1 MQIKLN
7 WLSLK
12 NFKGI
17 KEYTLTLNGKNA
29 VIKADNGKGKTT
41 LYDAFLWL
49 LFDKN
54 SDNSAK
60 FSVKP
65 LDESGNEIHFLETEV
80 EGELSIDGKP
90 LKLKKILTE
99 NWVKPRGQENQEYK
113 GNTTTYFF
121 DEVPVGANEYKAKV
135 GAVVNEDTFKLIT
148 NPMYFNTQYKAGKLT
163 DWQSRRVKLFE
174 ICGDLSDDEIIAVT
188 PKLAKLPEVLNGKS
202 VDDRKAIIKSSI
214 KKLND
219 EIETIG
225 PKINENMRLIPE
237 VATDYSE
244 TEKELSE
251 LKERLDELDKQLSDA
266 GTIVVELQK
275 KQRELYVLKG
285 KMDEI
290 AKRIDEQANA
300 GRKELLVEKQKLH
313 DEKFMLDGNLRQCK
327 NALEEYQRQ
336 IQTLEQKRSALVA
349 EWKLL
354 NEEKT
359 SIYSRQFSAPGEDET
374 RFACPTCGQ
383 DLPEDAKIQKISEL
397 QERFENGKAD
407 SLKHIEIE
415 IETNVKNGKACKEK
429 LTQYQELIAGTE
441 RRIPEVEE
449 RLEEIATRMAEIE
462 TIILQPTVMPDY
474 LADAEYQSI
483 SQQVDKLQKELE
495 KPIEDTTS
503 ETRQQKQEIQAQI
516 DRCNYILNNRE
527 VAANAKK
534 RIDELMQQE
543 KDLAVQK
550 STLEGH
556 LFLMDEFLRA
566 KTDILSDSIN
576 RRFKYVRF
584 KLFNQL
590 QNGGIDECCDTL
602 VNTNGCWVPFS
613 DGNTAGK
620 MNAGLDIIQS
630 LVEFHDVSAPV
641 FIDNAEAVTDIMPV
655 DAQVIKL
662 VKPEITTEDDRKKY
676 SKLNVEVAK

>member
-1 MQIKLN
+1 MEIKLN

-12 NFKGI
+12 NFKGV

-60 FSVKP
+60 FSAKP

-80 EGELSIDGKP
+80 EGELTIDGKP
-90 LKLKKILTE
+90 LKLKKVMTE

-188 PKLAKLPEVLNGKS
+188 PKLAKLPEVLGGKS
-202 VDDRKAIIKSSI
+202 VDDRKTIIKSSI

-219 EIETIG
+219 EIDSIS

-237 VATDYSE
+237 VATDYTATE
-244 TEKELSE
+244 MELKRLKAELVDIEKELTS
-251 LKERLDELDKQLSDA
+251 A
-266 GTIVVELQK
+266 GTLMIDYRQNQQDLFS
-275 KQRELYVLKG
+275 LKNQLENV
-285 KMDEI
+285 KS
-290 AKRIDEQANA
+290 RIYKEANA
-300 GRKELLVEKQKLH
+300 GQQKLVEKKSKLESEKFSNESLIRQHQGNIDSNNITIAANGKERELLLVEWKSLNAELKDWQTEQFVEP
-313 DEKFMLDGNLRQCK
+313 DEDF
-327 NALEEYQRQ
+327 
-336 IQTLEQKRSALVA
+336 T
-349 EWKLL
+349 
-354 NEEKT
+354 
-359 SIYSRQFSAPGEDET
+359 
-374 RFACPTCGQ
+374 CPTCKQ
-383 DLPEDAKIQKISEL
+383 SLPAENVEKKIAEMRTNFEYQKESQIKQL
-397 QERFENGKAD
+397 QQK
-407 SLKHIEIE
+407 
-415 IETNVKNGKACKEK
+415 IETNVAKGKNIAAKTEELKDRNDKDKNIIMEQEKAIKVIDEQ
-429 LTQYQELIAGTE
+429 LTSINAELDKPMEMPNYDTH
-441 RRIPEVEE
+441 PECVG
-449 RLEEIATRMAEIE
+449 L
-462 TIILQPTVMPDY
+462 
-474 LADAEYQSI
+474 
-483 SQQVDKLQKELE
+483 LQKIQALETELN
-495 KPIEDTTS
+495 KPIEDTTA
-503 ETRQQKQEIQAQI
+503 EIRQKKQEIQNQI
-516 DRCNYILNNRE
+516 DRCNYILNNRD
-527 VAANAKK
+527 VAANAQN
-534 RIDELMQQE
+534 RINELKQQE
-543 KDLAVQK
+543 KDLSVQK

-576 RRFKYVRF
+576 RRFKHVRF

-590 QNGGIDECCDTL
+590 QNGGIEECCDTL

-676 SKLNVEVAK
+676 SKLNVEVG